1 MKGEGVSI
9 IKGGERRGA
18 PVYQETIEER
28 VYQTLKVTLNDT
40 SVFCKKE
47 GQ

>member
-1 MKGEGVSI
+1 MEGEGVSI

-28 VYQTLKVTLNDT
+28 IY
-40 SVFCKKE
+40 
-47 GQ
+47 